1 MGAATQTDSC
11 FDLGEKM
18 RNTLYA
24 IVVALCL
31 AGCYAY
37 PYPYG
42 YTTTAPGPSAYERAW
57 SNATGALVDQGVN
70 ITNQDRASGVIEG
83 NRGNIRV
90 TARLI
95 AQADG
100 SVRVEFNTGGA
111 LSEDPG
117 LPERIS
123 RSYDARR

>member
-1 MGAATQTDSC
+1 MKTAASR
-11 FDLGEKM
+11 L
-18 RNTLYA
+18 LAALALA
-24 IVVALCL
+24 IAM
-31 AGCYAY
+31 AGCVVYDY
-37 PYPYG
+37 PPPG
-42 YTTTAPGPSAYERAW
+42 YTTTAPGPGPYERAW
-57 SNATGALVDQGVN
+57 SNAMGALVDQGVN
-70 ITNQDRASGVIEG
+70 ITAQDRAGGLIQG

-95 AQADG
+95 TQADG
-100 SVRVEFNTGGA
+100 AVRVEFNANGA

>member
-1 MGAATQTDSC
+1 MKTAARIL
-11 FDLGEKM
+11 FAMAFAAG
-18 RNTLYA
+18 
-24 IVVALCL
+24 L
-31 AGCYAY
+31 AGCVVYDY
-37 PYPYG
+37 PPPG

-57 SNATGALVDQGVN
+57 NNAMGALVDQGVN
-70 ITNQDRASGVIEG
+70 IRNQDRAAGLIEG

-95 AQADG
+95 SQPDG
-100 SVRVEFNTGGA
+100 AVRVEFNAGGA

-117 LPERIS
+117 LPDRIS

>member
-1 MGAATQTDSC
+1 VKIALLGVAA
-11 FDLGEKM
+11 
-18 RNTLYA
+18 
-24 IVVALCL
+24 ALCL
-31 AGCYAY
+31 VAALPGCVVYDY
-37 PYPYG
+37 PPPG
-42 YTTTAPGPSAYERAW
+42 YTTTAPGPGPYERAW
-57 SNATGALVDQGVN
+57 NNALGALVDQGVN
-70 ITNQDRASGVIEG
+70 VTTQDRAGGLIQG

-95 AQADG
+95 TQADG
-100 SVRVEFNTGGA
+100 AVRVEFNTNGA

>member
-1 MGAATQTDSC
+1 MNTAASRIVLA
-11 FDLGEKM
+11 FGIAAGLG
-18 RNTLYA
+18 
-24 IVVALCL
+24 
-31 AGCYAY
+31 GCVAY
-37 PYPYG
+37 PYPYPPYG
-42 YTTTAPGPSAYERAW
+42 YSSPMPSAYERAW
-57 SNATGALVDQGVN
+57 NNATGALVDQGVN
-70 ITNQDRASGVIEG
+70 ITNQDRAGGLIEG

-100 SVRVEFNTGGA
+100 AVRVEFNTGGA

>member
-1 MGAATQTDSC
+1 MKTAVSGILFAIAVAT
-11 FDLGEKM
+11 G
-18 RNTLYA
+18 
-24 IVVALCL
+24 L

-37 PYPYG
+37 PYAPYG

-57 SNATGALVDQGVN
+57 NNALGAMTDQGVN
-70 ITNQDRASGVIEG
+70 ITSSDHAGGLIQG

-95 AQADG
+95 SQQDG
-100 SVRVEFNTGGA
+100 AVRVEFNTGGA
-111 LSEDPG
+111 LSEDPS
-117 LPERIS
+117 LPDRIS

>member
-1 MGAATQTDSC
+1 MKTASRILLAMALAAGLASC
-11 FDLGEKM
+11 
-18 RNTLYA
+18 
-24 IVVALCL
+24 VV
-31 AGCYAY
+31 YDY
-37 PYPYG
+37 PPYG

-57 SNATGALVDQGVN
+57 NNAMGALVDQGVN
-70 ITNQDRASGVIEG
+70 IGNQDRAAGLIEG

-95 AQADG
+95 SQPDG
-100 SVRVEFNTGGA
+100 AVRVEFNAGGA

-117 LPERIS
+117 LPDRIS

>member
-1 MGAATQTDSC
+1 MKKFLCA
-11 FDLGEKM
+11 F
-18 RNTLYA
+18 A
-24 IVVALCL
+24 IAIGL
-31 AGCYAY
+31 AGCVVYDY
-37 PYPYG
+37 PPYG
-42 YTTTAPGPSAYERAW
+42 YTTTAPGPSPYERAW
-57 SNATGALVDQGVN
+57 NNAMGALSDQGVN
-70 ITNQDRASGVIEG
+70 VTQADRASGTIQG

-95 AQADG
+95 SQADG
-100 SVRVEFNTGGA
+100 AVRVEFNTGGA

>member
-1 MGAATQTDSC
+1 M
-11 FDLGEKM
+11 
-18 RNTLYA
+18 
-24 IVVALCL
+24 ALAFGL

-42 YTTTAPGPSAYERAW
+42 YTTTAPGPSAYDRAW
-57 SNATGALVDQGVN
+57 NNAMGALVDQGIN
-70 ITNQDRASGVIEG
+70 ITSQDRAGGYIQG

-90 TARLI
+90 TAHLI
-95 AQADG
+95 SQQDG
-100 SVRVEFNTGGA
+100 AVRVEFNAGGA

-117 LPERIS
+117 LPDRIS

>member
-1 MGAATQTDSC
+1 
-11 FDLGEKM
+11 M
-18 RNTLYA
+18 RNVLYA
-24 IVVALCL
+24 IVVALGL
-31 AGCYAY
+31 VGCVAY
-37 PYPYG
+37 YPPPG
-42 YTTTAPGPSAYERAW
+42 YPAPPSPYERAW
-57 SNATGALVDQGVN
+57 NNAMGALADQGVN
-70 ITNQDRASGVIEG
+70 ITSSDHASGLIQG

-100 SVRVEFNTGGA
+100 AVRVEFNTGGA

>member
-1 MGAATQTDSC
+1 MKTAVSRIILA
-11 FDLGEKM
+11 M
-18 RNTLYA
+18 
-24 IVVALCL
+24 CL
-31 AGCYAY
+31 AAGLGACVAY
-37 PYPYG
+37 PYPPYG
-42 YTTTAPGPSAYERAW
+42 YPAPGPAPYERAW
-57 SNATGALVDQGVN
+57 NNAMGAMNDQGVN
-70 ITNQDRASGVIEG
+70 ITNADRAGGLIEG

-95 AQADG
+95 SQADG
-100 SVRVEFNTGGA
+100 AVRVEFNTGGA